1 MCVGFNTLVFL
12 KLTSVKKEIMDGQVL
27 VILDFIC
34 SVLKDETQNINKSSH
49 AWKRIL
55 YMF

>member
-1 MCVGFNTLVFL
+1 MCVSFNTLVFL
-12 KLTSVKKEIMDGQVL
+12 KLTSVKKEIMDGQLL
-27 VILDFIC
+27 VILDFVC
-34 SVLKDETQNINKSSH
+34 SVLKDETHNISKSSH

>member
-1 MCVGFNTLVFL
+1 MCVSFNTLVFL

-27 VILDFIC
+27 VILDFVC
-34 SVLKDETQNINKSSH
+34 SVLKDETHNISKSSQ

>member
-1 MCVGFNTLVFL
+1 MCVSFNTLVFL

>member
-1 MCVGFNTLVFL
+1 MCVSFNTLVFL

-34 SVLKDETQNINKSSH
+34 SVLKDETEYQ
-49 AWKRIL
+49 
-55 YMF
+55 